1 MAALICFLLAGMILR
16 FPGTTISA
24 SQSALS
30 IWAQDI
36 VPSLFPYMVLCK
48 MTAQRLRSTR
58 FPAAPLAA
66 LLGCM
71 GGSPSGAAMLSVSSG
86 GMAQSQLY
94 ALCALTG
101 TISPMFFVGTLHA
114 WGVAQKTCLCL
125 LAAHGLGALLA
136 FACVWQLSPAKGK
149 VAMLET
155 PEKANGNPI
164 ADSVFS
170 VLGVGGCIVFFSV
183 TAACI
188 RVLFPFLPEN
198 GCAYLQSVLEIAG
211 GMRLLIQTSGA
222 SFARDVS
229 MAVLTGF
236 GVRRDAGTFALPRA
250 APGAYVRRGYGA
262 SPLAYMSHFRS
273 ASNACRSI
281 LMIWLWLTPMIFAVS
296 FCV

>member
-1 MAALICFLLAGMILR
+1 
-16 FPGTTISA
+16 
-24 SQSALS
+24 
-30 IWAQDI
+30 

-48 MTAQRLRSTR
+48 MTAQRMRSAR

-136 FACVWQLSPAKGK
+136 FVCVRRLFSTKEKADARERP
-149 VAMLET
+149 ET
-155 PEKANGNPI
+155 ANGNPI
-164 ADSVFS
+164 TDSVFS

-183 TAACI
+183 AAACI
-188 RVLFPFLPEN
+188 RILFPFLPET

-211 GMRLLIQTSGA
+211 GMRLLIQTSSA

-236 GVRRDAGTFALPRA
+236 GGL
-250 APGAYVRRGYGA
+250 
-262 SPLAYMSHFRS
+262 
-273 ASNACRSI
+273 SI
-281 LMIWLWLTPMIFAVS
+281 LMQNHLFLQVCGVTQGRLLCLALLRALMSGAVMALLLWLI
-296 FCV
+296 